1 MNNKIEVT
9 ALCDYVG
16 EVQEFSSGFKKRVF
30 ALKEGHEG
38 NKYPTL
44 LAFTLKKDNVDLVK
58 TSDENKVLKVVGYV
72 ESRDWVDPKTGNVK
86 FFSEVTAVK
95 VEVQGR
101 NVPPP
106 ADPNEEFVDDMP
118 F

>member
-16 EVQEFSSGFKKRVF
+16 EVREFSSGFKKRVF
-30 ALKEGHEG
+30 VLKEEHEG

-58 TSDENKVLKVVGYV
+58 KLDEGKTLKVTGYV
-72 ESRDWVDPKTGNVK
+72 ESREWEDPKTGDVK
-86 FFSEVTAVK
+86 FFSDVTAVK

-106 ADPNEEFVDDMP
+106 ADPNEEIDDMP